1 MNTEIELSLSLSPS
15 HNAEFKRKVAKLL
28 PQASKPVEQLL
39 VSIYYDTPA
48 LDLAKRRMGL
58 RLRKQGNQ
66 WIQTVKFGQK
76 GGGGLN
82 ARTEVEH
89 ITHGQMLE
97 LANIG
102 HVEARDFLC
111 DDKIATRLQ
120 PTFATHITRT
130 LWEVEDKK
138 GNIVELAL
146 DVGHI
151 ECDGREHPVNEV
163 EIELK
168 RGDVEGVFT
177 LALMLARNFAL
188 LPQQRSKA
196 ERGYRLFEQV
206 PTTPVG
212 AQDVKLD
219 PEITPYEARRQVMLE
234 CLRQLQFNM
243 VELGQHE
250 DDMEFVHQARVAIRR
265 MRSADKAFAALPT
278 DSVWNQLEAKLQTLG
293 QQLGEIRDRDVL
305 VRETIAAVEPT
316 LSDKL
321 RLEPIKKR
329 LMVQRE
335 ALMQALR
342 EDLESPRIGMLL
354 LQVLHW
360 LHQDPPAEAAEGKL
374 RPFTRDALN
383 RRASSVD
390 KLARRWHKL
399 NEEQRHTLR
408 KQVKKLRYTAEFFAT
423 LYDADKVKK
432 YLSSQQAMQKVLGTM
447 NDAAVCRHM
456 LETLASQYPET
467 AFAGGAVA
475 GWYERID
482 LESSQRTEQALE
494 ALKEARPFW

>member
-1 MNTEIELSLSLSPS
+1 MSTEIELSLSLSPS
-15 HNAEFKRKVAKLL
+15 QNAEFKRRVAKLL

-48 LDLAKRRMGL
+48 LDLARRRMGL
-58 RLRKQGNQ
+58 RLRQQGSQ

-120 PTFATHITRT
+120 PTFATRVVRT
-130 LWEVEDKK
+130 QWEVEDKQ
-138 GNIVELAL
+138 GNVVEIAL

-151 ECDGREHPVNEV
+151 ECDGRKHPINEV

-168 RGDVEGVFT
+168 HGTTEAVFT
-177 LALMLARNFAL
+177 VALMLARNFAL

-196 ERGYRLFEQV
+196 ERGYRLFEQI

-212 AQDVKLD
+212 AQDVPLD
-219 PEITPYEARRQVMLE
+219 PEMTPHQARRVIMLE
-234 CLRQLQFNM
+234 CMRQLQFNL
-243 VELGQHE
+243 VELGQG

-278 DSVWNQLEAKLQTLG
+278 DSVWNQLETKLQALA

-305 VRETIAAVEPT
+305 VRETIAAVEPS
-316 LSDKL
+316 LAHRVK
-321 RLEPIKKR
+321 LEPVKKH
-329 LMVQRE
+329 LMTQRE
-335 ALMQALR
+335 ALMRAMR
-342 EDLESPRIGMLL
+342 EDLDSPRIGMLL

-360 LHQDPPAEAAEGKL
+360 LYQEPPANAEEDKL
-374 RPFTRDALN
+374 RAFTRDALN
-383 RRASSVD
+383 RRANSVD

-408 KQVKKLRYTAEFFAT
+408 KQVKKLRYAAEFFAS
-423 LYDADKVKK
+423 LYDAYKVKK

-456 LETLASQYPET
+456 LETLASQHPET

-475 GWYERID
+475 GWYEHID
-482 LESSQRTEQALE
+482 MESSQQTEQALE
-494 ALKEARPFW
+494 SLKEARPFW

>member
-1 MNTEIELSLSLSPS
+1 MSTEIELSLSLSPS
-15 HNAEFKRKVAKLL
+15 QNTEFKRRVAKLL
-28 PQASKPVEQLL
+28 PQASRSVEQPL

-48 LDLAKRRMGL
+48 LDLARRRMGL
-58 RLRKQGNQ
+58 RLRQQGSQ

-120 PTFATHITRT
+120 PTFATHVTRT
-130 LWEVEDKK
+130 QWEIEDKQ
-138 GNIVELAL
+138 GNVVELAL

-151 ECDGREHPVNEV
+151 ECDGRKHPINEI

-168 RGDVEGVFT
+168 HGAVEAVFT

-206 PTTPVG
+206 PTTPAA
-212 AQDVKLD
+212 AQDVPLNPD
-219 PEITPYEARRQVMLE
+219 MTPHEARRVIMLE
-234 CLRQLQFNM
+234 CLRQLQFNL
-243 VELGQHE
+243 VELGQGG

-278 DSVWNQLEAKLQTLG
+278 DSVWNQLEAKLQMLG

-305 VRETIAAVEPT
+305 VRETIAAVEASLT
-316 LSDKL
+316 DKI
-321 RLEPIKKR
+321 RLAPIKKH
-329 LMVQRE
+329 LMTQRE

-342 EDLESPRIGMLL
+342 EDLDSPRVGMLL

-360 LHQDPPAEAAEGKL
+360 LHHEPPAGGEAGKL
-374 RPFTRDALN
+374 RAFARDALN

-408 KQVKKLRYTAEFFAT
+408 KQVKKLRYAAEFFAS
-423 LYDADKVKK
+423 LYDADKVKR

-447 NDAAVCRHM
+447 NDATVCRHM
-456 LETLASQYPET
+456 LETLSSQFPET

-475 GWYERID
+475 GWYEHID
-482 LESSQRTEQALE
+482 MESSQQTEQALE
-494 ALKEARPFW
+494 SLKEARPFW